1 MAERQGAIVISWGTN
16 RSGVP
21 VTKAMEVLATSL
33 TYYDGLVK
41 EGRASGY
48 RAYGATGRIGGQL
61 IIEGSLQALAAIS
74 VETESLKLLAKAGMV
89 IEDLRLELMAGGSAD
104 EVTGF
109 YLEGLAS
116 MQEAGLG

>member
-33 TYYDGLVK
+33 AYYDGLVK
-41 EGRASGY
+41 DGRVSGY
-48 RAYGATGRIGGQL
+48 RTYGSTSRIGGQL
-61 IIEGSLQALAAIS
+61 VIEGTLAELAAIS
-74 VETESLKLLAKAGMV
+74 VETESLQLLAKAGMV
-89 IEDLRLELMAGGSAD
+89 VEDLRTELMAGGSPD
-104 EVTGF
+104 EITSY
-109 YLEGLAS
+109 YLEGMQA